1 MAKDE
6 GDESGED
13 DSYADYDDEASY
25 YSDDAN
31 DDEENVKEK
40 LEFDE
45 AKDYSPQKNSS
56 YLLTQQTQK
65 EVAVTEESKG
75 GLTSLLFD
83 RPIKNSNIAVNKT
96 IEPPVQ
102 KLSEPTMLKEE

>member
-6 GDESGED
+6 ADESGDD

-56 YLLTQQTQK
+56 YLLTQQTHK

-75 GLTSLLFD
+75 GLTGLLFD
-83 RPIKNSNIAVNKT
+83 RPRMNGNIVVNKT
-96 IEPPVQ
+96 IEPPEQ
-102 KLSEPTMLKEE
+102 KLSEPTIHRGE